1 MFRIKIC
8 GITTIEDA
16 QAVVQ
21 AGADAIGLN
30 FYSESPRVIDLDTA
44 RAIISHLPPEIVK
57 VGLFVDSTLSEVCD
71 TFDELGLD
79 AIQLHGDE
87 PATFL
92 AKLGERPVIRAFR
105 VAEGRLHRMTDYLA
119 ACHQLGSTPRM
130 ALADAQVPGVYG
142 GTGSLADWKT
152 LRAYP
157 TQDWHP
163 PLILAGGLT
172 PQNVGDA
179 ISLVRPA
186 AVDTAS
192 GVESSPR
199 RKDAAKVGAFVRAAS
214 AAFNLLE

>member
-8 GITTIEDA
+8 GITNVEDA

-30 FYSESPRVIDLDTA
+30 FYPESPRVIDLDTA
-44 RAIISHLPPEIVK
+44 RAIIECLPPEIVK
-57 VGLFVDSTLSEVCD
+57 VGLFVDSTLSQVCD

-87 PATFL
+87 SARFL
-92 AKLGERPVIRAFR
+92 AKLDERPVIRAFR
-105 VAEGRLHRMTDYLA
+105 VAEGDLYEMTDYLA
-119 ACHQLGSTPRM
+119 SCRQLGSIPQM
-130 ALADAQVPGVYG
+130 ALADALVPGVYG
-142 GTGSLADWKT
+142 GTGTLADWET

-157 TQDWHP
+157 ALSWHP
-163 PLILAGGLT
+163 PLVLAGGLT

-179 ISLVRPA
+179 ISRVRPA
-186 AVDTAS
+186 AVDTAG
-192 GVESSPR
+192 GVESSPG